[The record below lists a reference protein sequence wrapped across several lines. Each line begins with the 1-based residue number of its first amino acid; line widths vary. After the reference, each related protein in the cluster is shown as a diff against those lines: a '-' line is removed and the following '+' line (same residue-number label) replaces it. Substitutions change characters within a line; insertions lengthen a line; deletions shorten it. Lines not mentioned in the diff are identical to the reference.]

1 MSLRTVTGSIAVS
14 VAAFLVLQSCSNNPS
29 GNAAPPVKSTLTA
42 GEQQDLVKMANTITG
57 IISLSELSKQGSAE
71 EVPAK
76 KKADIMYE
84 CNDST
89 PGVTACTYQH
99 EYGTDIDTLRYYSD
113 ASKTAIISDLSALP
127 AGSYYYME
135 MHMIYIDSS
144 TKGDILM
151 SLTEKVTDYSQ
162 FVDTTTFEINLD
174 AMYNA
179 MESTA
184 SFTGTMNYYHDD
196 LVLEFYETSYT
207 LKNGKMSG
215 IYNFKIMDG
224 KYTVTMTFE
233 TSFQEVAGLDE
244 TSSVTFQGPIL
255 NGNGEKIGLFTVNS
269 FDGSVKIYD
278 NQNNLVKTAG

>member
-1 MSLRTVTGSIAVS
+1 
-14 VAAFLVLQSCSNNPS
+14 
-29 GNAAPPVKSTLTA
+29 
-42 GEQQDLVKMANTITG
+42 
-57 IISLSELSKQGSAE
+57 
-71 EVPAK
+71 
-76 KKADIMYE
+76 
-84 CNDST
+84 
-89 PGVTACTYQH
+89 
-99 EYGTDIDTLRYYSD
+99 
-113 ASKTAIISDLSALP
+113 
-127 AGSYYYME
+127 

-162 FVDTTTFEINLD
+162 FVDTTTFEMNLD